1 LFIVE
6 KPFISDFFKE
16 TVRDHQIPVVE
27 TTIACQLGLLEGT
40 PTIPEADVIDVIT
53 AGGITPLYTTSE
65 NALGWIINNLGFS
78 DLIEKISLFKNKT
91 AFRQL
96 TRSLVPD
103 FFFQEICL
111 SDLAN
116 SPHPGIDQPLVI
128 KPATGFMSEGV
139 YKVMDPGEWDHV
151 VQEILD
157 SNRDA
162 QELYPK
168 EVVDSSTLIIEEC
181 IQGDEFALDV
191 YFDTA
196 GDAVILSILEHVFA
210 SRDDVGDRVYT
221 TSKKIIEDNLDE
233 FTRFVNQIGELAGVR
248 VFPAHIELRR
258 TPEGELIPIEINPLR
273 FGGWCTTADLT
284 YHAYNF
290 NPYLYYYHQLTPD
303 WAELLKDKTG
313 KEYSVIILDN
323 STGIDPDKIESFD
336 YQKLLN
342 DFENPLEL
350 REFDFRKYPLF
361 GFLFVETKA
370 ENPEE
375 LQRILVSDLTEY
387 IKHKET

>member
-1 LFIVE
+1 
-6 KPFISDFFKE
+6 
-16 TVRDHQIPVVE
+16 
-27 TTIACQLGLLEGT
+27 
-40 PTIPEADVIDVIT
+40 
-53 AGGITPLYTTSE
+53 
-65 NALGWIINNLGFS
+65 
-78 DLIEKISLFKNKT
+78 
-91 AFRQL
+91 
-96 TRSLVPD
+96 
-103 FFFQEICL
+103 
-111 SDLAN
+111 
-116 SPHPGIDQPLVI
+116 
-128 KPATGFMSEGV
+128 
-139 YKVMDPGEWDHV
+139 MDPGEWDHV

-157 SNRDA
+157 SSRDA

-168 EVVDSSTLIIEEC
+168 EVVDASTLIIEEC
-181 IQGDEFALDV
+181 IPGDEFALDV